1 MLGEREREGGRER
14 ERERERV
21 KMGDCGVCV
30 CVYSVASPFFVRLL
44 VLSKCEAGCH
54 FLALV
59 GSIKVSFIFA
69 LPTFSIHS
77 FNDKKKLFPSKNLFL
92 KKIFLDHFLFPCGL
106 IRTLNLRIESP
117 LLDHCAD
124 GTGIVK

>member
-1 MLGEREREGGRER
+1 MLGEREREREKERER
-14 ERERERV
+14 ERKRKRERV
-21 KMGDCGVCV
+21 KMGDCGVCVCICV

-92 KKIFLDHFLFPCGL
+92 KKNLFSPFSVSLWLDSNP
-106 IRTLNLRIESP
+106 ES
-117 LLDHCAD
+117 
-124 GTGIVK
+124 KN